1 MRLSV
6 TAEKLSAS
14 ERRRRLAT
22 AKLHLPTLATMT
34 AFAQP
39 LTLRAHGVRLEPLSL
54 AHEAGLAAA
63 AADGQLWRL
72 RVTSV
77 PEPQETRAYIEQAL
91 AMQAEGSRLPFAVC
105 DEATGRVLGST
116 SYHDILPAV
125 KRLEIGWTWY
135 AKSVQRSHV
144 NTVAKLLLM
153 GHAFDTLDCQVV
165 GWRTD
170 NFNFASQ
177 RAIERL
183 GAKKDGVLRG
193 HALRRDGTIRD
204 TVMYSMRAGEWPEA
218 RAQLL
223 YLLQLHALAP

>member
-1 MRLSV
+1 MRPSV

-77 PEPQETRAYIEQAL
+77 PEPQETPAYIEQAL
-91 AMQAEGSRLPFAVC
+91 APPPLPW
-105 DEATGRVLGST
+105 ATRPPGGCS
-116 SYHDILPAV
+116 A
-125 KRLEIGWTWY
+125 
-135 AKSVQRSHV
+135 
-144 NTVAKLLLM
+144 
-153 GHAFDTLDCQVV
+153 
-165 GWRTD
+165 
-170 NFNFASQ
+170 
-177 RAIERL
+177 
-183 GAKKDGVLRG
+183 
-193 HALRRDGTIRD
+193 
-204 TVMYSMRAGEWPEA
+204 A
-218 RAQLL
+218 RA
-223 YLLQLHALAP
+223 PTTPCPP